1 MLRYFITFLAELSEK
16 INKFIAATLS
26 RLSGKNNYSQG
37 EESQRINKLEEIYS
51 RIPEIS
57 CVEDCGKCCG
67 LISMSELEDRRVRRF
82 LEENHLE
89 VQFYND
95 PLDVTYVKALR
106 GENRCYFLDER
117 RRCLVY
123 PVRPIICRLYGVA
136 ENMKCPYA
144 SPGEYLTE
152 GEALNLI
159 REVKKI

>member
-1 MLRYFITFLAELSEK
+1 MLGYFIAFLAELSEK
-16 INKFIAATLS
+16 VNKFIAATLDRVS
-26 RLSGKNNYSQG
+26 SKDEYPRS
-37 EESQRINKLEEIYS
+37 EESRVNELEEIYS
-51 RIPEIS
+51 GIPGIH
-57 CVEDCGKCCG
+57 CADDCGECCG
-67 LISMSELEDRRVRRF
+67 LMSMSELEERRVKRF
-82 LEENHLE
+82 LKENHIE

>member
-16 INKFIAATLS
+16 INKFYATILN
-26 RLSGKNNYSQG
+26 RLSGKNNYSQS
-37 EESQRINKLEEIYS
+37 EESQRINKIEEIYS
-51 RIPEIS
+51 SIPEIS

-95 PLDVTYVKALR
+95 PLDVTYVKALH
-106 GENRCYFLDER
+106 GENRCYFLDKR
-117 RRCLVY
+117 QRCLVY

-136 ENMKCPYA
+136 ENMRCPYTR
-144 SPGEYLTE
+144 PGEYLTE
-152 GEALNLI
+152 SEAINLI
-159 REVKKI
+159 KEVKKI